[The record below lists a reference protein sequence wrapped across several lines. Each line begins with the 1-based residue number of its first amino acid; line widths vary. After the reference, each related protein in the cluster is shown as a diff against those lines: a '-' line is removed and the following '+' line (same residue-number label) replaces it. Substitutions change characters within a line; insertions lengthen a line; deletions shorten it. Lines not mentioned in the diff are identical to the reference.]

1 LFEYKTPFELLYKEK
16 PSYTQLRVFGCLCY
30 ASTLTRNRSKFQ
42 PRASTCIFL
51 GYPYGQK
58 AYKVYNLETK
68 KIMVSRDVLFHE
80 NCFPF
85 MQSDT
90 ADYSALPLPIHD
102 IFDSSFH
109 PQFTQDISEQQQTS
123 TPASVSP
130 QQHA

>member
-1 LFEYKTPFELLYKEK
+1 
-16 PSYTQLRVFGCLCY
+16 
-30 ASTLTRNRSKFQ
+30 
-42 PRASTCIFL
+42 
-51 GYPYGQK
+51 
-58 AYKVYNLETK
+58 
-68 KIMVSRDVLFHE
+68 MVSRDVLFHE

-90 ADYSALPLPIHD
+90 AGYSALPLPIHD